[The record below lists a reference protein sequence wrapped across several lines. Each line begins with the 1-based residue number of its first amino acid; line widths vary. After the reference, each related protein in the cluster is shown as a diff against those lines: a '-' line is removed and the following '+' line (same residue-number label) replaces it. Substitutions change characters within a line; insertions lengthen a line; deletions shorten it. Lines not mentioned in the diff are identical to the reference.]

1 MEGVKDKA
9 QRYRGLYKDL
19 TFNEV
24 MDRVKIDQTR
34 IFLDP
39 ASTDEELVRARSTVL
54 ALEAIE
60 AVFQEVF
67 NQEAV
72 FDKKNR

>member
-1 MEGVKDKA
+1 MEGIKDKA
-9 QRYRGLYKDL
+9 LRYRNLHKDL

-24 MDRVKIDQTR
+24 MDRVKIDQTK

-39 ASTDEELVRARSTVL
+39 NSSDEELVRARSTVL

-60 AVFQEVF
+60 AVFSEVF

-72 FDKKNR
+72 FDRKNN

>member
-34 IFLDP
+34 VFLDP

>member
-34 IFLDP
+34 VFLDP
-39 ASTDEELVRARSTVL
+39 ASSDEELVRARSTVL